1 MLPTYAA
8 RVDVDSALIG
18 RVLLVVGVAIGVV
31 GALLIS
37 GVRLP
42 FGSLPGDL
50 SGGSGN
56 VSWAIPL
63 GTCLVISVVLTV
75 VLNLI
80 VRR

>member
-1 MLPTYAA
+1 MDIDP
-8 RVDVDSALIG
+8 ALIG
-18 RVLLVVGVAIGVV
+18 RLLLVVGIVIAVIG
-31 GALLIS
+31 GLLVM

-56 VSWAIPL
+56 VTWAVPL